1 MSTRILIADH
11 QILFRQGIRLLLE
24 QQSGIEVLGEAG
36 NGREAVKLAEQ
47 LRPDVV
53 LIDVTIPVLNGI
65 EATRQIREHL
75 QTTHV
80 IALATQAESRFI
92 GQMLRA
98 GASGY
103 VVKNTP
109 LVELLQAIE
118 VVARGGTFLSP
129 IVTDLVISHYVRGE
143 NESFRSEYES
153 LTRREREVMQ
163 LLSEGQQPRQIACQL
178 KVSVKTVDTHRHHIM
193 RKLKFRGMADLTRYA
208 LREGIS

>member
-36 NGREAVKLAEQ
+36 NGREAVKLAKQ

-53 LIDVTIPVLNGI
+53 LTDVPLPVLNGI
-65 EATRQIREHL
+65 EATRQIRKHL
-75 QTTHV
+75 QATHV
-80 IALATQAESRFI
+80 IALATQAESRFV

-103 VVKNTP
+103 VVKDTP
-109 LVELLQAIE
+109 FVELLQAIE

-129 IVTDLVISHYVRGE
+129 IVTDLVIAHYVRGE
-143 NESFRSEYES
+143 NESVRSEYES
-153 LTRREREVMQ
+153 LTPREREVMQ
-163 LLSEGQQPRQIACQL
+163 LLSEGHQPRQLARQL